1 MPIKINL
8 LAEEQAAEDL
18 RRRDPIKR
26 AIYVAV
32 GLVVLLL
39 VWAGINW
46 SNLSKL
52 DGAIKSLNDEKTAL
66 EKPAKETETNKKKV
80 AETQRNIDMLK
91 KLAVNRPLWAP
102 VLDSLQRALVEDV
115 HILRLKVDQVYQITP
130 AVIPPKG
137 SGIKGKPATSKQVI
151 MLTVEAQDNS
161 PRLDN
166 YNRFREQLAIGL
178 KDHMGTNGTVL
189 LKTLNPARE
198 NEEGKKFQTF
208 SLECVFTEVV
218 R

>member
-1 MPIKINL
+1 MPIKINF

-26 AIYVAV
+26 AIYVALGV
-32 GLVVLLL
+32 VVLLL
-39 VWAGINW
+39 IWAGVNW
-46 SNLSKL
+46 SGLSQL
-52 DGAIKSLNDEKTAL
+52 DGTIKSLKDEQAGL

-80 AETQRNIDMLK
+80 ADARNNIEMLK
-91 KLAVNRPLWAP
+91 KLAANRPLWSP
-102 VLDSLQRALVEDV
+102 VLDTLQRALVDDV
-115 HILRLKVDQVYQITP
+115 QILRLRVDQNYQITP
-130 AVIPPKG
+130 AVVPPKD
-137 SGIKGKPATSKQVI
+137 SGIKGKPATSKQIIVMTI
-151 MLTVEAQDNS
+151 EAQDSS
-161 PRLDN
+161 PKLDN

-178 KDHMGTNGTVL
+178 REQMGANGTVL

-198 NEEGKKFQTF
+198 NEEGKKYQTF

>member
-18 RRRDPIKR
+18 RRKDPIKR

-32 GLVVLLL
+32 GVVALLL
-39 VWAGINW
+39 IWAGVNW
-46 SNLSKL
+46 SGLSGLSKQIQDL
-52 DGAIKSLNDEKTAL
+52 TVERDSLK
-66 EKPAKETETNKKKV
+66 KPADEALANKKKV
-80 AETQRNIDMLK
+80 GDAQNNIEMLK
-91 KLAVNRPLWAP
+91 KLAVNRPLWSP
-102 VLDSLQRALVEDV
+102 VLDTLQRALVDDV
-115 HILRLKVDQVYQITP
+115 QILRLRIDQNYQITP
-130 AVIPPKG
+130 AVVPPKD
-137 SGIKGKPATSKQVI
+137 SGLKAKPATSKQVI
-151 MLTVEAQDNS
+151 VMTIEAQDSS
-161 PRLDN
+161 PKLDN

-178 KDHMGTNGTVL
+178 RDQMGANGTVL